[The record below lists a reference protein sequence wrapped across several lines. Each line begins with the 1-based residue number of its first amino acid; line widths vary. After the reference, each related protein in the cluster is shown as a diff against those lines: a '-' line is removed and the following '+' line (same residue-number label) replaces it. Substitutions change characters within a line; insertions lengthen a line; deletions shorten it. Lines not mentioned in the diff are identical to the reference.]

1 MNAAPPFALQHAS
14 QRIRVAAFIGAVA
27 LWLAATASWA
37 AAPQRDWPL
46 VPPPPD
52 ARSYWI
58 AQYIEQNTVPM
69 QIRGFETDASVA
81 EVVRWYEAWFKDK
94 VGYAASQVGEVRVL
108 GARMG
113 IYQVTVQLR
122 GMPGK
127 TLGRLA
133 SAALYE
139 EGGPSEQE
147 RTERIGKGF
156 PRPPGSQVVSDTL
169 SFDPGQRNRTIM
181 LTNGMSV
188 ETNALYLRER
198 MVLLGWA
205 LLQDRTVEAGT
216 RSALVFRRGT
226 EEMVVTIARQEG
238 SCFVVASQTTPE

>member
-1 MNAAPPFALQHAS
+1 MNAAPPFALQNAS

-27 LWLAATASWA
+27 LWLGATASWA

-81 EVVRWYEAWFKDK
+81 EVARWYEAWFKDK

-122 GMPGK
+122 GTPGK

-147 RTERIGKGF
+147 RTDRIGKGF